1 MKTISLDLRKR
12 ILAVCDEGEQTYQ
25 QIADRFKVSR
35 AFVAKLV
42 GQRKRTGSIESMDH
56 RAGRKRLFRGE
67 LEERLIKLVRKQPDA
82 TLEELREQLG
92 VDCYLST
99 IHRALERIGERY
111 KKKEPRGRG
120 AKPRGRQG

>member
-1 MKTISLDLRKR
+1 MGTGGMTTISLDLRKR

-82 TLEELREQLG
+82 TLEELREQLDL
-92 VDCYLST
+92 DCHLST
-99 IHRALERIGERY
+99 IHRALTRIGERY
-111 KKKEPRGRG
+111 KKKGPRG
-120 AKPRGRQG
+120 